1 MTIRNSS
8 LSPNWSIEQMNRWFR
23 IRTATI
29 AAAYAFLGILWI
41 LFSDSLLNAVV
52 SDPARVALL
61 GTYKGIAFVSVTT
74 LLLVILLNRTF
85 KIASQAYRTLS
96 DVEEALRNEKVFADT
111 MIESMPGIIYF
122 YDSEGSFLR
131 WNKNFETVSGYT
143 DSEISRLQPRDF
155 FQGEDI
161 LRVEE
166 RIKEVFSQGE
176 SSLEARFVSKQGTAI
191 PYFFTGRRVL
201 YEGKQCLVGMG
212 IDISDRIQAEAQL
225 IRSEQKYR
233 ELVEQANSI
242 ILRWDRSGRILFMN
256 RFGCEFFGYSND
268 EIVGQNVMETIVP
281 STESNGRDLS
291 LLIEEICNSPET
303 HDHLIN
309 ENIRRNGE
317 RVLIDWTNRVQQN
330 GHEKET
336 VILSVGTDITHRKRI
351 EMERQRREQA
361 EAADHVKSAFLAT
374 MSHELRTPLNS
385 IIGFTGIIIQE
396 MAGPL
401 NQEQKKQ
408 LAMVQDSARHLL
420 ELVND
425 VLDISKIEA
434 GQLEVCQEYFDIRQ
448 SIKNVLRIM
457 RPQIDSQN
465 LTLKTD
471 LSPELNQLKSDR
483 RRFEQ
488 ILLNLLSNA
497 VKYTE
502 QGGIELGAV
511 IVNDKNSS
519 QTEPAKEFLQIKVS
533 DTGIGVKQEDLQEV
547 FEPFRQIDSG
557 ISRKH
562 DGTGLGLAICRRLAE
577 LMGGTI
583 DMESQWGYGSTL
595 IVKLPLTPVEKI

>member
-1 MTIRNSS
+1 M
-8 LSPNWSIEQMNRWFR
+8 
-23 IRTATI
+23 
-29 AAAYAFLGILWI
+29 
-41 LFSDSLLNAVV
+41 
-52 SDPARVALL
+52 

-74 LLLVILLNRTF
+74 LLLIILLNRTF

-176 SSLEARFVSKQGTAI
+176 SSLEARFVNKQGTAT

-201 YEGKQCLVGMG
+201 YKGKQCLVGMG
-212 IDISDRIQAEAQL
+212 IDISDRILAEAQL
-225 IRSEQKYR
+225 VRSEQKYR

-256 RFGCEFFGYSND
+256 RFGCEFFGYSHD

-502 QGGIELGAV
+502 QGGIELEAV

-533 DTGIGVKQEDLQEV
+533 DTGIGVKQEDLEEV